1 MGKVKDETKGVP
13 IKGFVG
19 LKSKMYAFI
28 TEGKHES
35 KRAKHTDNNVVYND
49 LKYENQKNVLFNR
62 SYMRHEMK
70 RIQSKGHNIESY
82 RTNNF
87 FCLLTMI
94 RNMYLQINIVDYHI
108 FINLFVHD
116 IKINFVEYRQF
127 VLILTL
133 VRTIILF
140 SSLSALQQLH

>member
-1 MGKVKDETKGVP
+1 MKQKAHA

-28 TEGKHES
+28 TEDKNES
-35 KRAKHTDNNVVYND
+35 KRAKHTNKNVVDND

-62 SYMRHEMK
+62 SYMRHEMN

-82 RTNNF
+82 RINNF

-94 RNMYLQINIVDYHI
+94 RNMY
-108 FINLFVHD
+108 
-116 IKINFVEYRQF
+116 
-127 VLILTL
+127 
-133 VRTIILF
+133 
-140 SSLSALQQLH
+140 